1 MATTA
6 VAMCCDQM
14 LLSVIITLWCVD
26 AFVLSM
32 YYVIM
37 VLCRAYLGMLYI
49 YDAVVLCHCYIM
61 LYYAAVSHIIDIPV
75 PYAILLIRLLY
86 Y

>member
-61 LYYAAVSHIIDIPV
+61 PLYHISLMSLLYYA
-75 PYAILLIRLLY
+75 ILCRCIAY
-86 Y
+86 H